1 MKIKMSF
8 YRRYEMFNCLVEA
21 AVQEGYSKCGCYPG
35 YLVLSNE
42 TCHGA
47 SLNCFRQVFD
57 YLGTKLYKKKFIL
70 FYCFVFILGKYREID
85 DEGERKTC
93 MAACDDQS
101 FTVTSSSNAF
111 PGEEDFNHRETFC
124 IIVRWVKLSCLLIDF
139 PRIILQ
145 KIVTDHL

>member
-1 MKIKMSF
+1 MKCSTVSWRLQC
-8 YRRYEMFNCLVEA
+8 RRV
-21 AVQEGYSKCGCYPG
+21 
-35 YLVLSNE
+35 
-42 TCHGA
+42 TA
-47 SLNCFRQVFD
+47 SVDVTLDIWSYQ
-57 YLGTKLYKKKFIL
+57 TKLAMELLLIAFDKYLIIWVQNYNKKNFIL